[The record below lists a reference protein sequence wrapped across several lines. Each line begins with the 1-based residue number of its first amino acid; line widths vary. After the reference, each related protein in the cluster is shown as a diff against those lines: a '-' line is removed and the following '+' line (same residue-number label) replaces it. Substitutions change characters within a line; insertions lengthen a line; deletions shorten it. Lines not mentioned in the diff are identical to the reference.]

1 MDTNQPGAEMTQP
14 PQDDRAR
21 LRLYIAKATP
31 NSARAERNLTA
42 ALAAFG
48 SESAPFDVEIIDVFT
63 HGKRAVTDG
72 VIVTPT
78 LIAVGHGKRLMMM
91 GDLTDVTKLR
101 HLLEGL

>member
-1 MDTNQPGAEMTQP
+1 MTQA
-14 PQDDRAR
+14 PQDDRTR
-21 LRLYIAKATP
+21 LRLYVAKATP

-42 ALAAFG
+42 ALASFG
-48 SESAPFDVEIIDVFT
+48 PEISAFDVEIIDVFT

-91 GDLTDVTKLR
+91 GDLTDATKLR